1 MCLEGCELSV
11 FCSCGF
17 VSAAMAHVFYDVV
30 AVCCAVL
37 VNCAVVCDALCSAL
51 LLQSA
56 LDGLEP
62 LSLGLIKFRT
72 WHLRIRKSMKSKSPK
87 SPPGRTCARACGVAG
102 PGTSP
107 DDARENFPLQKPN
120 EHESNSPRKAR
131 RPTRG
136 ERLRF
141 LQPDRRRTGRPGADR
156 EWEPARNVPQ
166 PPPFRRRELLSD
178 GSSRLGRIPR
188 APGDSQLDDHRL
200 VPACQRV
207 AAQTRIAATVAT
219 NLAWHFL
226 LLIRALHLGTA
237 ASSS

>member
-37 VNCAVVCDALCSAL
+37 VSCAVVCDALCSAL

-72 WHLRIRKSMKSKSPK
+72 WHLRILKNTSP
-87 SPPGRTCARACGVAG
+87 SHRRTRPGGRVGRACGTAG
-102 PGTSP
+102 PRTSP
-107 DDARENFPLQKPN
+107 FDARENFLPEKPN

-131 RPTRG
+131 RPARG

-141 LQPDRRRTGRPGADR
+141 LEPDRRRTGPTGAGR
-156 EWEPARNVPQ
+156 EEEPARNV
-166 PPPFRRRELLSD
+166 L
-178 GSSRLGRIPR
+178 
-188 APGDSQLDDHRL
+188 
-200 VPACQRV
+200 
-207 AAQTRIAATVAT
+207 
-219 NLAWHFL
+219 
-226 LLIRALHLGTA
+226 
-237 ASSS
+237 

>member
-1 MCLEGCELSV
+1 MLFAE
-11 FCSCGF
+11 CSRWSRASQLGPYKIPY
-17 VSAAMAHVFYDVV
+17 VALANSKEHEVQVRAA
-30 AVCCAVL
+30 
-37 VNCAVVCDALCSAL
+37 S
-51 LLQSA
+51 S
-56 LDGLEP
+56 
-62 LSLGLIKFRT
+62 R
-72 WHLRIRKSMKSKSPK
+72 
-87 SPPGRTCARACGVAG
+87 GRAGRACGTAG

-107 DDARENFPLQKPN
+107 SDGRENFPSQKPN
-120 EHESNSPRKAR
+120 EHDSNSPRKAR
-131 RPTRG
+131 RPARG

-141 LQPDRRRTGRPGADR
+141 LEPDRRRTGRPGADR

-207 AAQTRIAATVAT
+207 AAQTRIAARVAT

-226 LLIRALHLGTA
+226 LLIPALHLGTA

>member
-1 MCLEGCELSV
+1 M
-11 FCSCGF
+11 
-17 VSAAMAHVFYDVV
+17 
-30 AVCCAVL
+30 
-37 VNCAVVCDALCSAL
+37 
-51 LLQSA
+51 
-56 LDGLEP
+56 
-62 LSLGLIKFRT
+62 I
-72 WHLRIRKSMKSKSPK
+72 
-87 SPPGRTCARACGVAG
+87 PPGRHVEETKRPARLVVRPLGRPCGVAG
-102 PGTSP
+102 PGVASLGP
-107 DDARENFPLQKPN
+107 AREKILAKPN

-207 AAQTRIAATVAT
+207 AAQTRIAARVAT

-226 LLIRALHLGTA
+226 LLIRALHFGTA